1 MHAMTITLST
11 AVPGRKQTNAT
22 HTGHNMLVRCTAH
35 RVQGASQQDQSWAV
49 LTREVRWL
57 LPLTEPRPLPAA
69 APAVLATLPVEAR
82 VRADAFLLAYRS
94 RDSSSS
100 SSTGQG
106 RLTASDKM
114 HVQEDQ
120 RLRFQQS
127 S

>member
-1 MHAMTITLST
+1 VHAMTITLST

-82 VRADAFLLAYRS
+82 VR
-94 RDSSSS
+94 DSSSS